1 MTLLYAPL
9 TAVNPCIP
17 ACQSALTTLSG
28 LPDSCSHKYA
38 SDFHEGKPKG
48 ETMARFAAKT
58 GVTAALAATALLG
71 LAACSDPGAT
81 AATGPSP
88 SGASSSSS
96 TKEFNLTPEQ
106 NRIKV
111 SVDSAAAAQV
121 PDAIKADGKLTVV
134 TTGGAAPLSLFATD
148 NKTLIGSEVDIAYA
162 VGETLGLQVEVLPVA
177 WADWP
182 LGIESAKYEAVLS
195 NVTVTEARKEKFDFA
210 TYRNDL
216 LGFYAKSD
224 SDIGEVKEAKD
235 VAGKRIIVGSGTN
248 QEAILVRWDEENKKN
263 GLKPVDFQYYDDDSA
278 SQLALQSGRADL
290 TFGPNASAA
299 YKAAKDGKT
308 KQVGTL
314 EGGWPLKAEIAFTT
328 KKGNGLAVA
337 AQTALN
343 KLIKDGNY
351 GKILDRWGLS
361 SEAIPASELNPAG
374 LPKK

>member
-1 MTLLYAPL
+1 
-9 TAVNPCIP
+9 
-17 ACQSALTTLSG
+17 
-28 LPDSCSHKYA
+28 
-38 SDFHEGKPKG
+38 
-48 ETMARFAAKT
+48 MARFAAKS

-81 AATGPSP
+81 AATAPS
-88 SGASSSSS
+88 SNASSSSS
-96 TKEFNLTPEQ
+96 TKEFNLTPQ
-106 NRIKV
+106 QDRIKV
-111 SVDSAAAAQV
+111 TVDSAAAAKV

-134 TTGGAAPLSLFATD
+134 TTGGTPPLSTFATD

-162 VGETLGLQVEVLPVA
+162 VGETLGLDVEVLPVA

-182 LGIESAKYEAVLS
+182 LGVESGKYEAVLS

-224 SDIGEVKEAKD
+224 SDISTIKEAKD

-308 KQVGTL
+308 KEVGTL

-328 KKGNGLAVA
+328 KKDNGLAVA
-337 AQTALN
+337 AQAALN
-343 KLIKDGNY
+343 TLIKDGNY
-351 GKILDRWGLS
+351 AKILDRWGLS

>member
-1 MTLLYAPL
+1 
-9 TAVNPCIP
+9 
-17 ACQSALTTLSG
+17 
-28 LPDSCSHKYA
+28 
-38 SDFHEGKPKG
+38 
-48 ETMARFAAKT
+48 MARFAAKT

-81 AATGPSP
+81 AATAPQGSA
-88 SGASSSSS
+88 SANASSSSS
-96 TKEFNLTPEQ
+96 TKEFNLTPQ
-106 NRIKV
+106 QDRIKV
-111 SVDSAAAAQV
+111 AVDAAAAAKV

-182 LGIESAKYEAVLS
+182 LGVESGKYEAVLS

-224 SDIGEVKEAKD
+224 SDIGEIKEAKD
-235 VAGKRIIVGSGTN
+235 VAGKRIVVGSGTN

-308 KQVGTL
+308 KEVGTL
-314 EGGWPLKAEIAFTT
+314 AGGWPLKAEIAFTT
-328 KKGNGLAVA
+328 KKDNGLAVA
-337 AQTALN
+337 AQAALN
-343 KLIKDGNY
+343 TLIKDGNY
-351 GKILDRWGLS
+351 GKILDRWGLA
-361 SEAIPASELNPAG
+361 SEAIPSSELNPAG

>member
-1 MTLLYAPL
+1 
-9 TAVNPCIP
+9 
-17 ACQSALTTLSG
+17 
-28 LPDSCSHKYA
+28 
-38 SDFHEGKPKG
+38 
-48 ETMARFAAKT
+48 MARFAART

-71 LAACSDPGAT
+71 LAACSDPSAT
-81 AATGPSP
+81 AAAGPSAP
-88 SGASSSSS
+88 ASNASASS
-96 TKEFNLTPEQ
+96 TARAFNLTPQ
-106 NRIKV
+106 QDRIKV
-111 SVDSAAAAQV
+111 SVDSSAAALV
-121 PDAIKADGKLTVV
+121 PDAIKADGKLTVAS
-134 TTGGAAPLSLFATD
+134 TGGTAPLTLFASD
-148 NKTLIGSEVDIAYA
+148 NKTLIGNEIDLAYA
-162 VGETLGLQVEVLPVA
+162 IGETLGLQVEVVPAA

-182 LGIESAKYEAVLS
+182 LGVESGKYEAVLS

-224 SDIGEVKEAKD
+224 SGISSIKEAKD

-248 QEAILVRWDEENKKN
+248 QEAILIRWDQENKKN

-314 EGGWPLKAEIAFTT
+314 NGGWPLQADIAFTT
-328 KKGNGLAVA
+328 KKGNGLAAVA
-337 AQTALN
+337 QAAIN
-343 KLIKDGNY
+343 HLIKDGDY

-374 LPKK
+374 LPKS

>member
-1 MTLLYAPL
+1 
-9 TAVNPCIP
+9 
-17 ACQSALTTLSG
+17 
-28 LPDSCSHKYA
+28 
-38 SDFHEGKPKG
+38 
-48 ETMARFAAKT
+48 MARFTTKT
-58 GVTAALAATALLG
+58 GVTVALAVTALLG

-81 AATGPSP
+81 AATGPGST
-88 SGASSSSS
+88 SSSASAAS
-96 TKEFNLTPEQ
+96 KQFNLSPEQ
-106 NRIKV
+106 DRIKV
-111 SVDSAAAAQV
+111 EVDSAAAAQV

-134 TTGGAAPLSLFATD
+134 TTGGTPPLSLFASD

-162 VGETLGLQVEVLPVA
+162 VGGTLGLEVEVLPVA

-182 LGIESAKYEAVLS
+182 LGVESGKYEAVLS

-224 SDIGEVKEAKD
+224 SDISQVREAKD

-299 YKAAKDGKT
+299 YKAAQDGRT
-308 KQVGTL
+308 KQVGTV

-337 AQTALN
+337 ARTALN